1 MGGSINRLVSA
12 LGTQYYTSE
21 LKGVA
26 HLNVHTHAHFTHTHF
41 SFIFLILFTG
51 RACSQ
56 LAQADLDGSC
66 LNKEITKIYRQKLI
80 NKKKKYNIR

>member
-26 HLNVHTHAHFTHTHF
+26 HLNVHTHAHF